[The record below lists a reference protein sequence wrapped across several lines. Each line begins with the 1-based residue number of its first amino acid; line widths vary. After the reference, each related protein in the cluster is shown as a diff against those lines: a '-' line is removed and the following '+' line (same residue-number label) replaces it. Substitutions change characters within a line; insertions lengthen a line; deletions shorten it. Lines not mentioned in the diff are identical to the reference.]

1 MIKAYFQYRKK
12 RVNAHGLHSPFAF
25 EFYNEIIKKR
35 KLGKQPRAE
44 QLRKELCKRQALI
57 SVTDLG
63 AGSKKNNQP
72 KRSISSI
79 AKNAATPRKQGE
91 FMSRLIDFYKL
102 KSGLELGTSLGMGTA
117 YMALTDS
124 AFQVKTIEG
133 CPETAAIAKENFQ
146 ALKLGNIEQ
155 EVGAF
160 DAVLKKEGDQKYD
173 LIYIDGNHQYQP
185 TVDYFE
191 FALAHTHDTSFI
203 IFDDIHWSEEMEEAW
218 KKIIASPQINV
229 SMDFFKFGIVTKR
242 SGQRKQD
249 FVIKF

>member
-35 KLGKQPRAE
+35 KLGKQPKAE
-44 QLRKELCKRQALI
+44 QLRKELCKRQDLI

-63 AGSKKNNQP
+63 AGSKRNNQP
-72 KRSISSI
+72 RKSISSI
-79 AKNAATPRKQGE
+79 VKNAAIPRKQGE
-91 FMSRLIDFYKL
+91 FISRLIDFYEL

-117 YMALTDS
+117 YMALTNS
-124 AFQVKTIEG
+124 NFQVKTIEG
-133 CPETAAIAKENFQ
+133 CPETALIASENFQ
-146 ALKLGNIEQ
+146 ALKLKNVEL

-160 DAVLKKEGDQKYD
+160 DTVLDKDNAHIYD

-203 IFDDIHWSEEMEEAW
+203 IFDDIHWSKEMEEAW
-218 KKIIASPQINV
+218 KKIMASPKINV
-229 SMDFFKFGIVTKR
+229 SMDLFKFGLVTKR